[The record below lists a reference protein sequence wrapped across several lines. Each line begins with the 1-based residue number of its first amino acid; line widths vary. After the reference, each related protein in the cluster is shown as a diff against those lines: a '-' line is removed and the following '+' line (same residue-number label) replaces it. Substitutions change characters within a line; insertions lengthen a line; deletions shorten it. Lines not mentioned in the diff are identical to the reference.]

1 MRYSVPVFV
10 LSILMSVSQGLYCK
24 LFLYYLDPV
33 KMVERG
39 EGCRQCLEEPV
50 IVSLATEGL
59 INVECKHCQ

>member
-24 LFLYYLDPV
+24 LFLYYLKPV

-39 EGCRQCLEEPV
+39 EGVQAVFGRAGYTF
-50 IVSLATEGL
+50 IS
-59 INVECKHCQ
+59 H